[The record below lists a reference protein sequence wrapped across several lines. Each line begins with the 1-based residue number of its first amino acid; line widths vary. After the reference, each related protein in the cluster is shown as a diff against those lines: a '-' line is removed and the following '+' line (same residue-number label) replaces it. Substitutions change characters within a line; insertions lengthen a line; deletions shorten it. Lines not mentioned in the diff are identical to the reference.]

1 MRRQLFRW
9 QTALFLFLTAGGF
22 LLHAAYG
29 WSGHSALAAAVS
41 AVNESTWEHMKL
53 LFFPLLFFS
62 PVQLCAMGKNYPN
75 FPAAQAVSAVA
86 GLVLIPVLFYT
97 YTGVLGRDLHWA
109 DVAIFLIAA
118 LVTALLQGR
127 LLWTG
132 SLSAPWQ
139 QAAGVLILWGL
150 AVAFLYCTFHP
161 PALPLFRDPVTLLS
175 GVPK

>member
-1 MRRQLFRW
+1 MIVGSIGDQ
-9 QTALFLFLTAGGF
+9 AE
-22 LLHAAYG
+22 
-29 WSGHSALAAAVS
+29 ALAFQS
-41 AVNESTWEHMKL
+41 LGQRGGIFYHLLLIGLKL
-53 LFFPLLFFS
+53 RSQRLAQGHRLGGDH
-62 PVQLCAMGKNYPN
+62 MGKNYPN

-127 LLWTG
+127 LLWRG